1 VFRTR
6 GLYGQISLSYF
17 YHNPGNDQRVSWRAR
32 DRMDNRIPLVDKSSG
47 TASPTQP
54 IICQIW
60 IEAFLDIGG
69 QRLEL
74 HRYYDETSKLKVFES
89 KILFN

>member
-1 VFRTR
+1 M
-6 GLYGQISLSYF
+6 SYF
-17 YHNPGNDQRVSWRAR
+17 HHNPGNDQRVSWRVR

-60 IEAFLDIGG
+60 IEAFFGY
-69 QRLEL
+69 R
-74 HRYYDETSKLKVFES
+74 RS
-89 KILFN
+89 KIRARPLL